1 MLNGGN
7 VAAVGSPET
16 GFEVIQFRLAT
27 MIDATT
33 WRLEGLLRG
42 QGGTGDVMAGGH
54 AAGRALRAPQRR
66 RSRRSRSAKRKRG

>member
-16 GFEVIQFRLAT
+16 GFEVIQFRHAT
-27 MIDATT
+27 MLDATT

-42 QGGTGDVMAGGH
+42 QGGTGDVT
-54 AAGRALRAPQRR
+54 AAAMRRERALCSSTAP
-66 RSRRSRSAKRKRG
+66 SLRSRSAKRRRG